1 MIQCKKQSERDDKME
16 KVAFVTGGAKGIGS
30 AIVKRLII
38 DGYKVAFTYNNS
50 EEKALKLC
58 SEMGEDCKAYKLDIT
73 DSNAVKAVVDDIE
86 KNFGEIQVLVNNAG
100 IAQQALFTDITDEMW
115 HNMIETNL
123 SGAFYCSRAV
133 LKYMINRKTGK
144 IINISSIWGETGG
157 SCEVHYSASK
167 AGLIGYMKHC
177 AWRLAKVHAT
187 CNSISCGG
195 VDTALNDAVIDDD
208 TLWNEI
214 MKVTPLK
221 KWATP
226 LEIAKWIYFLTVVNE
241 SCSGQDIL
249 IDNGERDL
257 NCTFIWPNF
266 N

>member
-1 MIQCKKQSERDDKME
+1 MQNDTKCATMIKAIRKERYFMSS

-115 HNMIETNL
+115 NNMIETNL

-167 AGLIGYMKHC
+167 SGLIGMTK
-177 AWRLAKVHAT
+177 ALAKEVGLSGIT
-187 CNSISCGG
+187 VNSVSPG
-195 VDTALNDAVIDDD
+195 VILTDMTSHFDDE
-208 TLWNEI
+208 TMNSLKEE
-214 MKVTPLK
+214 TPLNRIG
-221 KWATP
+221 TP
-226 LEIAKWIYFLTVVNE
+226 EDVAGAVSFLASKDADFITGQNVSVN
-241 SCSGQDIL
+241 GGMNI
-249 IDNGERDL
+249 
-257 NCTFIWPNF
+257 
-266 N
+266 